1 MIVKVHPTADVSPQA
16 KIGEGTK
23 IWNQAQVRE
32 NCEIGRDC
40 NIGKDVY
47 IDFDVKIGNRVK
59 IQNGVSVYHGV
70 VIEDDVFLGPH
81 CITTNDLFPRSWVS
95 EFAVHKTLIKKGASI
110 GAGAILVC
118 GITVG
123 EYAMVGAGAVV
134 TKDVPAYALV
144 VGNPARL
151 IGFVCKCGQRVS
163 EGMKEGN
170 SVVFTCKKCNKEKTS
185 VPYETYEKVQSK
197 K

>member
-1 MIVKVHPTADVSPQA
+1 MIRTHPTADVSPQA
-16 KIGEGTK
+16 KIGDGTN
-23 IWNQAQVRE
+23 IWNQAQIRE
-32 NCEIGRDC
+32 NAFIGKNC

-47 IDFDVKIGNRVK
+47 IDFDVQIGNNVK
-59 IQNGVSVYHGV
+59 IQNGVSIYHGV
-70 VIEDDVFLGPH
+70 VIEDNVFMGPH
-81 CITTNDLFPRSWVS
+81 CITTNDMFPRSWIS
-95 EFAVHKTLIKKGASI
+95 EFAVHKTLIKKGASV

-123 EYAMVGAGAVV
+123 EYAMIGAGAVV
-134 TKDVPAYALV
+134 TKDVPAYSLV
-144 VGNPARL
+144 VGNPART

-163 EGMKEGN
+163 EGVKEGN
-170 SVVFTCKKCNKEKTS
+170 SVLFKCAKCGEKTA

>member
-1 MIVKVHPTADVSPQA
+1 MIKIHPTADVSPKA
-16 KIGEGTK
+16 RIGDGTK

-32 NCEIGRDC
+32 NCEIGSEC

-70 VIEDDVFLGPH
+70 VIEDDVFMGPH

-95 EFAVHKTLIKKGASI
+95 EFAVRKTLIKRGASVS
-110 GAGAILVC
+110 AGAILVC

-123 EYAMVGAGAVV
+123 EYAMIGAGAIV
-134 TKDVPAYALV
+134 TKDVPSHALV
-144 VGNPARL
+144 VGNPARV

-163 EGMKEGN
+163 EGTKEGAN
-170 SVVFTCKKCNKEKTS
+170 VVFACKKCKEKTS
-185 VPYETYEKVQSK
+185 VPFSIYEKVSEK

>member
-1 MIVKVHPTADVSPQA
+1 MIVKIHPTADVSPQA
-16 KIGEGTK
+16 KIGDGTK
-23 IWNQAQVRE
+23 IWNQAQIRE
-32 NCEIGRDC
+32 NCEIGKNC

-47 IDFDVKIGNRVK
+47 IDFDVKIGDRVK

-81 CITTNDLFPRSWVS
+81 CITTNDMFPRSWIS

-134 TKDVPAYALV
+134 TKDVPAHALV
-144 VGNPARL
+144 VGNPGRI

-163 EGMKEGN
+163 EGTKDGN
-170 SVVFTCKKCNKEKTS
+170 NVVFTCKKCKEKTA
-185 VPYETYEKVQSK
+185 VPFSAYEKVSEK

>member
-1 MIVKVHPTADVSPQA
+1 MTVKIHPTADVSPQA
-16 KIGEGTK
+16 KVGDGTK

-81 CITTNDLFPRSWVS
+81 CITTNDMFPRSWIS
-95 EFAVHKTLIKKGASI
+95 DFSVHKTLIKKGASV
-110 GAGAILVC
+110 GAGAILIC

-123 EYAMVGAGAVV
+123 EYAMIGAGAVV

-151 IGFVCKCGQRVS
+151 IGFVCKCGQRVG
-163 EGMKEGN
+163 EGTKEGSN
-170 SVVFTCKKCNKEKTS
+170 VVFACKKCKEKTT
-185 VPYETYEKVQSK
+185 VPFSIYEKVSEK